1 MSTPNMSGRTD
12 APTTTDG
19 VEHRDPSEFLGDDGT
34 FDVASAKRVSNQSIR
49 PDDCADLRRRV
60 RGETDVSA
68 IDTDWSDTAVRRHVR
83 GRCSCPVTV
92 PTLAYDKVA
101 GRWRADE

>member
-19 VEHRDPSEFLGDDGT
+19 VDHRDPAEFLGDDGS

-49 PDDCADLRRRV
+49 PEDCADLRRRV
-60 RGETDVSA
+60 RGEAQVSN
-68 IDTDWSDTAVRRHVR
+68 IESDWSPAAIRRHVR
-83 GRCSCPVTV
+83 GKCSCPVTV
-92 PTLAYDKVA
+92 PTLAYDRSEGWIV
-101 GRWRADE
+101 DE